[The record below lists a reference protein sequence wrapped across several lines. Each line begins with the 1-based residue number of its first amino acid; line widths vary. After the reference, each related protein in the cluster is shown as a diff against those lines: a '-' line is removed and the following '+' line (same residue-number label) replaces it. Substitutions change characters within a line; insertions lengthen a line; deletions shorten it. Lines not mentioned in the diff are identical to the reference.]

1 MLDDGF
7 KLTTLEN
14 IPNSD
19 LETHF
24 GLVSG
29 TAVLRSGFISHIK
42 TSIQTFFGG
51 EVSSLDTTFANAR
64 DIALKQMTES
74 AKALGANGVIG
85 MRFESLRLAN
95 GYCEVHV
102 YGSAVKINLF

>member
-29 TAVLRSGFISHIK
+29 SAILRSGFISSFK
-42 TSIQTFFGG
+42 TKIQTFFGG
-51 EVSSLDTTFANAR
+51 EVQSLDTTFANTRELAV
-64 DIALKQMTES
+64 KEMVES
-74 AKALGANGVIG
+74 AKKLGANGVIG
-85 MRFESLRLAN
+85 IRFESLRLAN